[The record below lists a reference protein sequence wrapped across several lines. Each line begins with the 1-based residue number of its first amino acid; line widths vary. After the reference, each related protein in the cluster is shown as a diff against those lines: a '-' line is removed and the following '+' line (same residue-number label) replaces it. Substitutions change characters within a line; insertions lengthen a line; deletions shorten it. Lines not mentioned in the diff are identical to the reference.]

1 MPFAAKSAACAKNGN
16 VKKGFKMITDKNGK
30 ERYMTDGPSKVVKS
44 DVKKKDVKPVL
55 KKVKKEIVEKKE
67 VKTKGSTPEP
77 KKVIKK
83 VVKKKKEDVK
93 AEDDEEK
100 LKLDFE

>member
-1 MPFAAKSAACAKNGN
+1 MRPSKFTP
-16 VKKGFKMITDKNGK
+16 KKKARAIKMFENGK
-30 ERYMTDGPSKVVKS
+30 TAMEVAEKFGTTRGNIYQW
-44 DVKKKDVKPVL
+44 VKKKDVKPVL

-83 VVKKKKEDVK
+83 IVKKKKKDVEED
-93 AEDDEEK
+93 DDEEK